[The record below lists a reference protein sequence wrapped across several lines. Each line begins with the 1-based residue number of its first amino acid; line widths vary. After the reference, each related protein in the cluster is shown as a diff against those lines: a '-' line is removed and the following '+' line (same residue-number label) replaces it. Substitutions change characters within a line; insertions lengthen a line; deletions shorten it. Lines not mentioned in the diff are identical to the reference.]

1 MNDLF
6 DFALRAAGGVERI
19 RSFRSVSAQLHHT
32 EPFLIVG
39 VDLSDFHFE

>member
-6 DFALRAAGGVERI
+6 DFALRAAGGVERF

-32 EPFLIVG
+32 EPLIVG